1 MLTRVSQSIH
11 LLCSRRDGSGSI
23 TYDEFQKW
31 WRTDN
36 RFQNLQLS
44 EDEMAVLTRCADY
57 FKHFDR
63 DHSGCLNAEEFRC
76 VLRVRRRVRVC
87 VSRACAWRLTLA
99 ERSRRHTHAD
109 LAKHG
114 LTTKTFDQCF
124 SELDSDGSGHITYNE
139 YIQWLIRIG
148 SLKLKPID

>member
-1 MLTRVSQSIH
+1 MYGGGGGGLTVSRIAFNKHDKDKSGCISRSEFH
-11 LLCSRRDGSGSI
+11 DLCYSMGHYLTPAEAEHAAKMIDKDGSGSI

-44 EDEMAVLTRCADY
+44 EDEMA
-57 FKHFDR
+57 
-63 DHSGCLNAEEFRC
+63 
-76 VLRVRRRVRVC
+76 
-87 VSRACAWRLTLA
+87 
-99 ERSRRHTHAD
+99 RSRRHTHAD
-109 LAKHG
+109 LTKHG

-124 SELDSDGSGHITYNE
+124 RELDSDGSGRITYNE